1 MTLEPGTRLG
11 PYEIVRPLGKGGMGE
26 VYEAH
31 DPRLQ
36 RTVAIKVL
44 PAHVRADATLL
55 SRFQRE
61 ARALSSLNHPHV
73 CAIYDVGCEGE
84 IDFLVMERLEGE
96 TLQHRLERGALPLDE
111 ALEAA
116 IEIAAALDAAHRR
129 GIVHRDLKPGN
140 VMLTKTGA
148 KLLDFGLA
156 RRRPSGPPGL
166 LSDAPTATTPDTAA
180 GTLLG
185 TLPYM
190 APEQVE
196 GGQTDARTDVFAFGA
211 VLHEMVT
218 GRRAFDAK
226 SQASLVAAILGKQP
240 PPPSALQPLAPP
252 ALDRV
257 VRTCLA
263 KDPDERWQSAA
274 DLRREIAW
282 IAEGGG
288 ATRPQPAL
296 RRGARS
302 WRRLAG
308 LLALA
313 ALAGVAFGRWLTPRP
328 PEPTVVHS
336 LLELR
341 PAEALIGP
349 HGLERTVG
357 MGRPSRTAIALP
369 PDGRRLAFVAREG
382 NRQRLYV
389 RRLDEDEARPLPGTE
404 GADNPFFS
412 PDGQALGFW
421 SAGAIRRVALDGG
434 PPLEVCTSAPLGGAA
449 WVAPDQIVFATTE
462 GGLMVV
468 APGGG
473 RPEPLTRLSPGEVS
487 HRLPHAVPGGAVLFT
502 VFESGFDKRRGRVE
516 VLDRAN
522 GRRYRVAEDAA
533 DARYVRTGHVVF
545 ARRGGLVAVPFDRAT
560 LRPRGSEVGM
570 VDGVMQS
577 LNVPYVDV
585 ETGAA
590 QFDVAD
596 DGTLVYAPGGLVPDV
611 MRRLVRVDRSGRVDP
626 LAAPAKAG
634 YAVLQLSPD
643 DRRIAVTAREGLT
656 WSVWVYDLDRGTMT
670 RPAPSPEGAMLWPR
684 WQPDGGHLA
693 FSWSRRDETDIH
705 VVDADGSGA
714 PEAITQTRTMK
725 SPSGWAPDGRS
736 LLYAEGGDIG
746 LLTHHASGWTSRLL
760 LATPAS
766 EEGASVSPDGR
777 WVAYASHETGRWEVY
792 LQRFPG
798 LGAKAQ
804 VSTDGGYSPVWSRD
818 GSEMFYARQREGAYP
833 GDLWAVAVGL
843 GALPQLGTPRK
854 LFDLEERRLWLSS
867 LVSGFGVARDGRFY
881 FPQTLESPP
890 SAEPRQ
896 LHLVQGWS
904 SELRRRAPEGLAA
917 PATPQ

>member
-1 MTLEPGTRLG
+1 MSFEPGTRLG
-11 PYEIVRPLGKGGMGE
+11 PYEIVRRLGAGGMGE

-36 RTVAIKVL
+36 RPVAIKVL
-44 PAHVRADATLL
+44 PAHLRTDAGLL
-55 SRFQRE
+55 ARFHRE
-61 ARALSSLNHPHV
+61 ARALSSLSHPHV
-73 CAIYDVGCEGE
+73 CSIYDVGCEGE

-96 TLQHRLERGALPLDE
+96 TLHRRLERGPMPLDE

-116 IEIAAALDAAHRR
+116 IEIAGALDAAHRR

-140 VMLTKTGA
+140 VMLTKAGA

-156 RRRPSGPPGL
+156 RRRPSGPPDV
-166 LSDAPTATTPDTAA
+166 LSDAPTATAPDTAA

-196 GGQTDARTDVFAFGA
+196 GHEADARTDVFAFGA

-218 GRRAFDAK
+218 GQRAFAGK
-226 SQASLVAAILGKQP
+226 SRASLVAAILEKQP
-240 PPPSALQPLAPP
+240 PPPSTLQPLAPA

-263 KDPDERWQSAA
+263 KEPDERWQSAA
-274 DLRREIAW
+274 DLRRELSW
-282 IAEGGG
+282 IAEAGD
-288 ATRPQPAL
+288 ALPNAPVLPRALLRWPA
-296 RRGARS
+296 
-302 WRRLAG
+302 LAG
-308 LLALA
+308 LVVLA
-313 ALAGVAFGRWLTPRP
+313 ALAGVAVGRGLAPRP
-328 PEPTVVHS
+328 PEPMVVRS
-336 LLELR
+336 LLDLR

-349 HGLERTVG
+349 HALERTVG
-357 MGRPSRTAIALP
+357 LGRPSRTAIALSL
-369 PDGRRLAFVAREG
+369 DGRRLAFVARQG
-382 NRQRLYV
+382 DRQQLYV
-389 RRLDEDEARPLPGTE
+389 RALDEDQARPLSGTE

-421 SAGAIRRVALDGG
+421 SGGAIRRVALDGG
-434 PPLEVCTSAPLGGAA
+434 PPLDVCPSDRLGGAT
-449 WVAPDQIVFATTE
+449 WVASDEIVFATMA
-462 GGLMVV
+462 GGLMRV
-468 APGGG
+468 APGAG

-502 VFESGFDKRRGRVE
+502 VFESGFDKRLARVE
-516 VLDRAN
+516 VLDRAT
-522 GRRYRVAEDAA
+522 GRRHLLAENAA

-545 ARRGGLVAVPFDRAT
+545 ARRGSLVAVAFDHTT

-596 DGTLVYAPGGLVPDV
+596 DGTLIYAPGGIVPDV
-611 MRRLVRVDRSGRVDP
+611 VRRLVRVDRSGRVEP

-656 WSVWVYDLDRGTMT
+656 WSLWAFDLERGTMT

-684 WQPDGGHLA
+684 WHPDGGRLA

-714 PEAITQTRTMK
+714 PEAITRSKTMK
-725 SPSGWAPDGRS
+725 SPSDWAPDGRS
-736 LLYAEGGDIG
+736 ILYAEGGDIG
-746 LLTHHASGWTSRLL
+746 LLARDASGWTSRPL

-766 EEGASVSPDGR
+766 EECASVSPDGR
-777 WVAYASHETGRWEVY
+777 WVVYASNETGRNEVY
-792 LQRFPG
+792 LQRFPQ
-798 LGAKAQ
+798 LGAKVQ

-818 GSEMFYARQREGAYP
+818 GRELFYARERAGAYTGHLWVVGVGP
-833 GDLWAVAVGL
+833 GA
-843 GALPQLGTPRK
+843 PPRLGTPRP
-854 LFDLEERRLWLSS
+854 LFDLEERRLWISS
-867 LVSGFGVARDGRFY
+867 LVSGFGVTRDGRFY

-890 SAEPRQ
+890 STEPRQ
-896 LHLVQGWS
+896 LHVVQGWS
-904 SELRRRAPEGLAA
+904 SELRRRVPGGQ
-917 PATPQ
+917 P